1 MTEKTINPI
10 VKQILELGPP
20 IAFFLVYLKIKDKV
34 FTIGGTEYEGFIIA
48 AAGFVPI
55 LLVSIGLLWH
65 LTGKISRMQVF
76 AAIMV
81 VVFGGLTVYFNDE
94 KFFKM
99 KTTLVYGTF
108 AAILGVGLLRKK
120 SYLAYV
126 MSDFLPM
133 KKEGWM
139 IFTRRLTAV
148 FVLFAVVNEAVWRTM
163 STDFWV
169 KFETFAMPA
178 ALMVFIMAQFYA
190 LQKYVI
196 DEDEPKKQR

>member
-99 KTTLVYGTF
+99 KTTIAYGFF
-108 AAILGVGLLRKK
+108 AVILGIGLARGR

-126 MSDFLPM
+126 MAEVIPMSDD
-133 KKEGWM
+133 GWM
-139 IFTRRLTAV
+139 VLTRRLAL
-148 FVLFAVVNEAVWRTM
+148 FFAVLAIANEVIWRTM
-163 STDFWV
+163 STDTWV
-169 KFETFAMPA
+169 KIETFGFPILLFVFLWVQFA
-178 ALMVFIMAQFYA
+178 ALQEH
-190 LQKYVI
+190 LDL
-196 DEDEPKKQR
+196 DE